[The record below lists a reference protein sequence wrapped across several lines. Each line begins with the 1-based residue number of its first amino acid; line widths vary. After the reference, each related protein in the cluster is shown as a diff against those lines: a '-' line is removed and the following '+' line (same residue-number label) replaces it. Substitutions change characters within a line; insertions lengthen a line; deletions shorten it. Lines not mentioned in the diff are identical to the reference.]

1 MAERLNYQC
10 KFEKYKEELI
20 RLRRH
25 FHRHPELGLQ
35 EFETSAFIQEYLG
48 KLGYR
53 FRIVEPTGI
62 IAEHPCQ
69 DEAAFA
75 GKKKVVLRAEMDALP
90 IQEQTG
96 LSCASENAGVMHAC
110 GHDGIVASAL
120 VLARILA
127 EEGEVF
133 PVRMRFLFEP
143 AEEIGEGAKRMLVAG
158 ALDGEP
164 DIFLMF
170 HYAVD
175 QSFGMAVHEG
185 QASAMING
193 MEIRVH
199 GKSSHWCEAHKGI
212 DSIYAA
218 SLVVKAL
225 HDLNETY
232 KGKGPCLIGIG
243 TIHGGEYS
251 NIITDL
257 VTLRGNIRAAYEEDY
272 QALDK
277 RLKETLNEIE
287 AKTGTRIE
295 LEYPKPAVLPFANDS
310 ELTRIAETAGRKIFG
325 EQFLLEGEEQL
336 FLSGDNAY
344 RYFLHTKGLFSV
356 FLAGIPDKGYPLHH
370 PKFQIDEDILPYSL
384 EALYEILSGID
395 KDM

>member
-1 MAERLNYQC
+1 M
-10 KFEKYKEELI
+10 
-20 RLRRH
+20 
-25 FHRHPELGLQ
+25 
-35 EFETSAFIQEYLG
+35 
-48 KLGYR
+48 
-53 FRIVEPTGI
+53 
-62 IAEHPCQ
+62 
-69 DEAAFA
+69 
-75 GKKKVVLRAEMDALP
+75 
-90 IQEQTG
+90 
-96 LSCASENAGVMHAC
+96 
-110 GHDGIVASAL
+110 
-120 VLARILA
+120 
-127 EEGEVF
+127 
-133 PVRMRFLFEP
+133 RMRFLFEP
-143 AEEIGEGAKRMLVAG
+143 AEEIGEGAKRMLAAG

-295 LEYPKPAVLPFANDS
+295 LEYPKPAVLPFANDP

-344 RYFLHTKGLFSV
+344 RYFLSIQRACSV
-356 FLAGIPDKGYPLHH
+356 YFWQEFLIRVIRCIIRNFRLMRIFCHIAWRRCMRYCLALTGICSRIH
-370 PKFQIDEDILPYSL
+370 
-384 EALYEILSGID
+384 
-395 KDM
+395 

>member
-1 MAERLNYQC
+1 M
-10 KFEKYKEELI
+10 
-20 RLRRH
+20 
-25 FHRHPELGLQ
+25 
-35 EFETSAFIQEYLG
+35 
-48 KLGYR
+48 
-53 FRIVEPTGI
+53 
-62 IAEHPCQ
+62 
-69 DEAAFA
+69 
-75 GKKKVVLRAEMDALP
+75 
-90 IQEQTG
+90 
-96 LSCASENAGVMHAC
+96 
-110 GHDGIVASAL
+110 
-120 VLARILA
+120 
-127 EEGEVF
+127 
-133 PVRMRFLFEP
+133 
-143 AEEIGEGAKRMLVAG
+143 
-158 ALDGEP
+158 
-164 DIFLMF
+164 
-170 HYAVD
+170 
-175 QSFGMAVHEG
+175 
-185 QASAMING
+185 
-193 MEIRVH
+193 
-199 GKSSHWCEAHKGI
+199 
-212 DSIYAA
+212 
-218 SLVVKAL
+218 VKAL
-225 HDLNETY
+225 HDFNETY

-295 LEYPKPAVLPFANDS
+295 LEYPKPAVLPFANDP